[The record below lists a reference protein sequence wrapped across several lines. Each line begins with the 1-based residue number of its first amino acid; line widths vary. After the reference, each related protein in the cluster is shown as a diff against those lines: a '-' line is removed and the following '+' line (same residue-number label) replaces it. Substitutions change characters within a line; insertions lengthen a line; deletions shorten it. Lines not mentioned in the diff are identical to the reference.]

1 MKKYGRILTEMSDIK
16 YAKGVRKDLSKLDK
30 KHLQKIKEAAASL
43 AEFPDISNIR
53 KLSAHPLADY
63 RLKTGKDRVLSDVCW
78 NERIIF
84 VLKIG
89 HRKDVY

>member
-1 MKKYGRILTEMSDIK
+1 MFDIR
-16 YAKGVRKDLSKLDK
+16 YAKGVRKDLSKIDK
-30 KHLQKIKEAAASL
+30 KYLEKIRKAAESL
-43 AEFPDISNIR
+43 TEFPDISNIR

-63 RLKTGKDRVLSDVCW
+63 RLKTGDYRVLFDVCW
-78 NERIIF
+78 NERVIF